1 MIQEITY
8 GVICLET
15 MISWTTVGGIINRI
29 GEKLD
34 INQSDIAG
42 GEIDNDFERL
52 IECDEIPVKID
63 NTQLICKNIN
73 EVFEDKN
80 IDLII
85 EPEDLFNPTRYDAK
99 EKVEAY
105 ISELDKHKDDK
116 NYVIDP
122 DDLDDLE
129 FLLNEYDLMDK
140 KIKAYELIG
149 DIYFNSRNYEKEYEY
164 MLKAWELRTRYPNR
178 KLNYRVMIK
187 LGSNYIDRGKYED
200 AIALYQKALLNVDY
214 IPRKYL
220 SYLYYNY
227 ALAYY
232 RLNLCSIALEII
244 SDTLKY
250 VERKDY
256 DLWRKT
262 YVLEGVCYFGIG
274 DYESALGS
282 YNNALQVLTF
292 TGYSDVK
299 YLIYGN
305 MAEVY
310 IKLNDE
316 NRACKYL
323 EGILKDIK
331 KIDKSSNN
339 YSVISNQ
346 LAVSYESLGEL
357 EKAEKY
363 YKKSLEYA
371 KRNNQKNYIL
381 KSLTSLINLSTKI
394 EIKDILNIIEQY
406 SDDIVPDIKVN
417 DNLLII
423 LKCLKTYVDN
433 KEYGKF
439 AKLIDSIIKY

>member
-1 MIQEITY
+1 M
-8 GVICLET
+8 ICLET

-29 GEKLD
+29 REKLNV
-34 INQSDIAG
+34 NQSNDSVI
-42 GEIDNDFERL
+42 EIDNNLARL

-99 EKVEAY
+99 EKAEAY
-105 ISELDKHKDDK
+105 ISELEKHKDDK
-116 NYVIDP
+116 NYVIDL

-187 LGSNYIDRGKYED
+187 LASNYIDRGKYED
-200 AIALYQKALLNVDY
+200 AIALYQKALLNVND
-214 IPRKYL
+214 IPREYL
-220 SYLYYNY
+220 SHLYYNY
-227 ALAYY
+227 ALACY
-232 RLNLCSIALEII
+232 RINLCSISLEII
-244 SDTLKY
+244 SDTLKC

-262 YVLEGVCYFGIG
+262 YIIEGGCYFKMG
-274 DYESALGS
+274 DYESALSS
-282 YNNALQVLTF
+282 YNKALQVLTF

-305 MAEVY
+305 MAEAY
-310 IKLNDE
+310 TKLRDYK
-316 NRACKYL
+316 RAYKYL
-323 EGILKDIK
+323 DGILKDIK
-331 KIDKSSNN
+331 KLDKGSNN
-339 YSVISNQ
+339 YTVILNQ
-346 LAVSYESLGEL
+346 LAVSYENLGEL

-363 YKKSLEYA
+363 YKESLEYA
-371 KRNNQKNYIL
+371 KRNVQKNYIL
-381 KSLTSLINLSTKI
+381 KNLTSLINLSTKI
-394 EIKDILNIIEQY
+394 EIKDILNIIDQY

-417 DNLLII
+417 DNLLIV
-423 LKCLKTYVDN
+423 LKSLKAYVDN
-433 KEYGKF
+433 KEYDKF
-439 AKLIDSIIKY
+439 AKLIDSII

>member
-1 MIQEITY
+1 
-8 GVICLET
+8 

-29 GEKLD
+29 REKLNV
-34 INQSDIAG
+34 NQPNDSVI
-42 GEIDNDFERL
+42 EIDNNLARL

-63 NTQLICKNIN
+63 NAQLICKNIN

-99 EKVEAY
+99 EKAEAY
-105 ISELDKHKDDK
+105 ISELEKHKDDK
-116 NYVIDP
+116 NYVIDL

-149 DIYFNSRNYEKEYEY
+149 DIYFNSRDYEKEYEY

-187 LGSNYIDRGKYED
+187 LASNYIDRGKYED
-200 AIALYQKALLNVDY
+200 AISLYQKSLLNVND
-214 IPRKYL
+214 IPREYL
-220 SYLYYNY
+220 SHLYYNY
-227 ALAYY
+227 ALAYS
-232 RLNLCSIALEII
+232 RLKLYSIALEII
-244 SDTLKY
+244 SDTLKC

-262 YVLEGVCYFGIG
+262 YVLEGVCYFEMG
-274 DYESALGS
+274 DYESALSS
-282 YNNALQVLTF
+282 YNKALQVLTF

-305 MAEVY
+305 MAEAY
-310 IKLNDE
+310 TKLRDYK
-316 NRACKYL
+316 RAYKYL
-323 EGILKDIK
+323 DGILKDIK
-331 KIDKSSNN
+331 KLDKGSNN
-339 YSVISNQ
+339 YTVILNQ
-346 LAVSYESLGEL
+346 LAVSYENLGEL

-363 YKKSLEYA
+363 YKESLEYA
-371 KRNNQKNYIL
+371 KRNVQKNYIL
-381 KSLTSLINLSTKI
+381 KNLTSLINLSTKI
-394 EIKDILNIIEQY
+394 EIKDILNIIDQY

-417 DNLLII
+417 DNLLIV
-423 LKCLKTYVDN
+423 LKSLKAYVDN
-433 KEYGKF
+433 KEYDKF
-439 AKLIDSIIKY
+439 AKLIDSII